1 MGDSQLIPQSK
12 LKDASTFKMAKSIE
26 QKDIEGS
33 LKAVVSFKKVLN
45 CTFFS
50 FIYIYKEQIFN

>member
-1 MGDSQLIPQSK
+1 
-12 LKDASTFKMAKSIE
+12 MAKSIE